1 MGYETTNVNLH
12 LTRIGDN
19 SLWPISDKIVE
30 VPAVSLETILKDTR
44 FETISLVMD
53 IEGAEV
59 DLLEREINVL
69 KERVVTLIFEIHR
82 GERCSK
88 ARWDAIR
95 ASLIGARFRILDR
108 IGVTWVFEN
117 TRLVH

>member
-1 MGYETTNVNLH
+1 MCPLMHLMAMVVLYLNIKRQKTNQDYYDRGYDNRVSGVVFLFSIFIW
-12 LTRIGDN
+12 IGVATSPLSFN
-19 SLWPISDKIVE
+19 PFW
-30 VPAVSLETILKDTR
+30 
-44 FETISLVMD
+44 
-53 IEGAEV
+53 
-59 DLLEREINVL
+59 LL
-69 KERVVTLIFEIHR
+69 TLIFEIHR

-95 ASLIGARFRILDR
+95 ASLIGAHFRILDR